1 MTAPA
6 LILIDIQN
14 DYFPGG
20 QMALHRPSDA
30 AAQTARLLALFR
42 ERDWPRIHIQHE
54 SVRSDA
60 GFLIRGTD
68 GQAIHA
74 TVAPRAD
81 EPVIVKHFPN
91 AFQDTGLDEHLRALH
106 AQRLVITG
114 MMTHMCVDTSVRAAF
129 ERGYRVQLIADAT
142 ATRALRFAGLEVPA
156 DEVQAAFLAA
166 MNGVFSQV
174 LTADDWLAGTTG
186 EARPASG

>member
-1 MTAPA
+1 MKPPV

-20 QMALHRPSDA
+20 RMALHRPNDA
-30 AAQTARLLALFR
+30 AAQAERLLTLFR
-42 ERDWPRIHIQHE
+42 ERDWPRIHVQHE

-60 GFLIRGTD
+60 GFLIPGTD

-74 TVAPRAD
+74 AVAPRAD
-81 EPVIVKHFPN
+81 EPVIVKRFPD
-91 AFQDTGLDEHLRALH
+91 AFQDTDLDGRLRALD

-142 ATRALRFAGLEVPA
+142 ATRALRFAGREVPA
-156 DEVQAAFLAA
+156 DEVQTAFLAA

-174 LTADDWLAGTTG
+174 LTSDDWLAGTTG
-186 EARPASG
+186 EAPPASR